1 MELSIGGFPFTYI
14 CDIQPEEE
22 LSGSVKIYL
31 PQSRYKNSE
40 HLALNNYGQGPFC
53 KFKIPN
59 HHHQCGVY
67 ALVSD
72 EDVMY
77 IGETIDLSRRY
88 NLGYGIISPKNCFV
102 GGQETNCR
110 INHLILQLIQTGKR
124 LSLWFYPTAK
134 HKEVESKLRA
144 SIHTPWNR

>member
-14 CDIQPEEE
+14 CDIHPEEE
-22 LSGSVKIYL
+22 SSGSVKIYL
-31 PQSRYKNSE
+31 PQSRYRNSE
-40 HLALNNYGQGPFC
+40 HLPLNQYGRGPFC

-59 HHHQCGVY
+59 NHHQCGVY
-67 ALVSD
+67 ALVS
-72 EDVMY
+72 EETVMY

-110 INHLILQLIQTGKR
+110 INHLILQLIQNGKR

-134 HKEVESKLRA
+134 HKEVEGKLQA